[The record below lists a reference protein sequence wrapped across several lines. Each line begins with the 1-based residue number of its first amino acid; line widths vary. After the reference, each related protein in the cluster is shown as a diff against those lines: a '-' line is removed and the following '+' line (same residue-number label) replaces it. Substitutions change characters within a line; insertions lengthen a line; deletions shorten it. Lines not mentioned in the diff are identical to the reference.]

1 MPQPLVC
8 NTIRPRPGG
17 PDVKRQHTVL
27 TGALKRE
34 FQKDLELFKHFLLLL
49 NNTSPIRNVELMWH
63 EEQEELDPHKEKF
76 KSRVGTGDALVQLQP
91 VGASE
96 ANRNS
101 PSTLFCDLVHG
112 FGAHEEE
119 TCARSDV
126 PAKQRCRATGCTQVY
141 GCHVGLTDIAVP
153 VICDG
158 QYLGTLFSGQVLTTQ
173 PTPQGFRFVRE
184 ALASQPHIN
193 FKSLESAYYQVPVV
207 NQAQVAEMVRI
218 LELFARYI
226 SNSWKRL
233 QLISEFQRNH
243 DRELSLDRK
252 ELASIL
258 LSGEVG
264 EITELK
270 ALASRAGLQR
280 LPERVMVLQTEHLR
294 AYSGRPGAGPP
305 LTLNRLSHVVE
316 DFCQSLPNSLAIVV
330 RPGEIC
336 IFTSQEVRNRS
347 HQRLSLEE
355 MAESI
360 LAKVRSH
367 TNAAVRIGISEEH
380 PQPAELLRAYQE
392 ACAAL
397 DAGSNIISFFT
408 DPKPQKAHPSEVM
421 ARLVKAFRQG
431 SSVPMVMREFLALAM
446 PSDHSPSE
454 IQKSRALLTWAI
466 EHLALETVS
475 CGVDPIQI
483 KAAKEGAMTSVLH
496 APSPFGACEAFRRF
510 ADLVSQQMVSAF
522 SQREHKIVLA
532 VSQVVEELGAAQ
544 ITIQQLAEAV
554 HLSCGHLSR
563 VFRRTTGMTLEQFL
577 IRQRVELAKRALL
590 DPRFNVAEVAER
602 CGFCNPAYFASVFKK
617 YVNCT
622 PREFASQPQRWEPLA
637 TVPFWPRVTLPLGEH
652 PRGEKAGIA

>member
-1 MPQPLVC
+1 M
-8 NTIRPRPGG
+8 
-17 PDVKRQHTVL
+17 KKHHTVL
-27 TGALKRE
+27 SGAMKRE

-63 EEQEELDPHKEKF
+63 EEGEELDPLKAKF
-76 KSRVGTGDALVQLQP
+76 KSRVGTGDALVQLLP
-91 VGASE
+91 AGISE
-96 ANRNS
+96 GNRNS

-119 TCARSDV
+119 TCAHSDV
-126 PAKQRCRATGCTQVY
+126 PAKQRCRATGSTQVY

-158 QYLGTLFSGQVLTTQ
+158 LYLGTLFSGQVLTTP
-173 PTPQGFRFVRE
+173 PTPEGFRVVRQ
-184 ALASQPHIN
+184 ALAGQTHIN
-193 FKSLESAYYQVPVV
+193 FRSLEAAYYQVPVV
-207 NQAQVAEMVRI
+207 DEAQVTEMVRI

-233 QLISEFQRNH
+233 QLISEVQRNH

-258 LSGEVG
+258 LSGELG
-264 EITELK
+264 DLLELK
-270 ALASRAGLQR
+270 ALAHRAGLQR
-280 LPERVMVLQTEHLR
+280 LPERVMVLQIEHLS
-294 AYSGRPGAGPP
+294 AEAGRQGTGPAP
-305 LTLNRLSHVVE
+305 TLNRLSHIVE
-316 DFCQSLPNSLAIVV
+316 DFCQSLPNSLAMLV

-336 IFTSQEVRNRS
+336 IFTSQEMRNHN

-360 LAKVRSH
+360 LAKVRPE
-367 TNAAVRIGISEEH
+367 TKLAMRIGISEEH
-380 PQPAELLRAYQE
+380 RQPAELLKAYQE

-397 DAGSNIISFFT
+397 DSGANPVSFFS
-408 DPKPQKAHPSEVM
+408 DPKPQKSQPSEVM
-421 ARLVKAFRQG
+421 SRLIKAFRHG
-431 SSVPMVMREFLALAM
+431 NSVSSVLREFLSLAM
-446 PSDHSPSE
+446 PSDHSPAE
-454 IQKSRALLTWAI
+454 VQQSRALLTWAI

-475 CGVDPIQI
+475 SGVDPAQI
-483 KAAKEGAMTSVLH
+483 KAAKEKATTSVLH

-510 ADLVSQQMVSAF
+510 ADLVSQQMASAF

-532 VSQVVEELGAAQ
+532 ISQLVEERSAAQ

-590 DPRFNVAEVAER
+590 DHRFNVAEVADQ

-617 YVNCT
+617 YVRCT
-622 PREFASQPQRWEPLA
+622 PREFASQPQRWEPMA
-637 TVPFWPRVTLPLGEH
+637 PTLLPWVVSNVSTS
-652 PRGEKAGIA
+652 

>member
-1 MPQPLVC
+1 M
-8 NTIRPRPGG
+8 G
-17 PDVKRQHTVL
+17 PSVKKQHTVL
-27 TGALKRE
+27 SGALRRE

-63 EEQEELDPHKEKF
+63 EEQEELDPLKTKF

-91 VGASE
+91 AGTSE

-158 QYLGTLFSGQVLTTQ
+158 QYLGTLFSGQVSTTP
-173 PTPQGFRFVRE
+173 PTAEGFRFVRE
-184 ALASQPHIN
+184 TLAGQTHIN
-193 FKSLESAYYQVPVV
+193 FKSLEAAYFRVPVV

-243 DRELSLDRK
+243 DRDLSLDRK

-258 LSGEVG
+258 LSGEIG
-264 EITELK
+264 DLPELK
-270 ALASRAGLQR
+270 ALAGRAGLQR
-280 LPERVMVLQTEHLR
+280 LPERVMVLQIEHLR
-294 AYSGRPGAGPP
+294 SDSPRKGASPA
-305 LTLNRLSHVVE
+305 LTLNRMSHMVE
-316 DFCQSLPNSLAIVV
+316 DFCQGLANSLAMVV

-336 IFTSQEVRNRS
+336 IFTSHEVRNRS

-360 LAKVRSH
+360 LAKVRSQ

-380 PQPAELLRAYQE
+380 RQPAELLKAYQE

-397 DAGSNIISFFT
+397 DTGGTMVSFFS
-408 DPKPQKAHPSEVM
+408 DPKAQSAQPSEVM
-421 ARLVKAFRQG
+421 ARLLKTFRHG
-431 SSVPMVMREFLALAM
+431 SSVSSVMREFLALAM
-446 PSDHSPSE
+446 PSDHSPAE
-454 IQKSRALLTWAI
+454 IQQSRALLTWAI

-475 CGVDPIQI
+475 NGVDPIQI
-483 KAAKEGAMTSVLH
+483 KAAKEKATTSVLH

-510 ADLVSQQMVSAF
+510 ADLVSQQLASAF

-532 VSQVVEELGAAQ
+532 VSQLVEEHGAAR
-544 ITIQQLAEAV
+544 ITIQQLAEAI

-577 IRQRVELAKRALL
+577 ILQRVELAKRALL

-617 YVNCT
+617 YAKCT
-622 PREFASQPQRWEPLA
+622 PREFASQPHRWEPLA
-637 TVPFWPRVTLPLGEH
+637 AGPLWPRLNSSATSS
-652 PRGEKAGIA
+652 

>member
-1 MPQPLVC
+1 M
-8 NTIRPRPGG
+8 
-17 PDVKRQHTVL
+17 
-27 TGALKRE
+27 KRE

-63 EEQEELDPHKEKF
+63 EEGEELDPLKAKF
-76 KSRVGTGDALVQLQP
+76 KSRVGTGDALVQLLP
-91 VGASE
+91 AGISE

-119 TCARSDV
+119 TCAHSDV
-126 PAKQRCRATGCTQVY
+126 PAKQRCRATGSTQVY

-158 QYLGTLFSGQVLTTQ
+158 LYLGTLFSGQVLTTP
-173 PTPQGFRFVRE
+173 PTPEGFRFVRQ
-184 ALASQPHIN
+184 ALAGQSHIN
-193 FKSLESAYYQVPVV
+193 FKSLEAAYYQVPVV
-207 NQAQVAEMVRI
+207 DEAQVTEMVRI

-233 QLISEFQRNH
+233 QLISEVQRNH

-258 LSGEVG
+258 LSGELG
-264 EITELK
+264 DLLELK
-270 ALASRAGLQR
+270 ALAHRAGLQR
-280 LPERVMVLQTEHLR
+280 LPERVMVLQIEHLS
-294 AYSGRPGAGPP
+294 AEAGRQGRGPAP
-305 LTLNRLSHVVE
+305 TLNRLSHIVE
-316 DFCQSLPNSLAIVV
+316 DFCQSLPNSLAMLV

-336 IFTSQEVRNRS
+336 IFTSQEMRNHN

-360 LAKVRSH
+360 LAKVRPE
-367 TNAAVRIGISEEH
+367 TTLALRIGISEEH
-380 PQPAELLRAYQE
+380 RQPAELLKAYQE

-397 DAGSNIISFFT
+397 DSGANLVSFFS
-408 DPKPQKAHPSEVM
+408 DPKPQKSQPSEVM
-421 ARLVKAFRQG
+421 SRLIKAFRHG
-431 SSVPMVMREFLALAM
+431 NSVSSVLREFLSLAM
-446 PSDHSPSE
+446 PSDHSPAE
-454 IQKSRALLTWAI
+454 VQQSRALLTWAI

-475 CGVDPIQI
+475 SGVDPAQI
-483 KAAKEGAMTSVLH
+483 KAAKEKATTSVLH

-510 ADLVSQQMVSAF
+510 ADLVSQQMASAF

-532 VSQVVEELGAAQ
+532 ISQLVEERSAAQ

-590 DPRFNVAEVAER
+590 DHRFNVAEVADQ

-617 YVNCT
+617 YVRCT
-622 PREFASQPQRWEPLA
+622 PREFASQPQRWEPMA
-637 TVPFWPRVTLPLGEH
+637 PTLLPGVVSN
-652 PRGEKAGIA
+652 ASTS